1 MRTRTFRTP
10 AVRPSLPAAFVL
22 AAVVRR
28 FKELLDSRAT
38 RGRLAREHPLV
49 MDLDQRV
56 RETGEW

>member
-10 AVRPSLPAAFVL
+10 AVRPSLPPAFVL
-22 AAVVRR
+22 AAVLRR
-28 FKELLDSRAT
+28 FMALLDSRASG
-38 RGRLAREHPLV
+38 GRLAREHPLA